1 MEGVLEI
8 EEVWKSFR
16 GVIALQGVT
25 LRIDSTHRLVGL
37 MGPNGSGKTTLFNV
51 ITGVYRPDRGDIR
64 LNGRSLVGLAPWD
77 IAAAGLGRTFQI
89 PRVFGDLTVEENVLV
104 GSARLTRHAR
114 QRANE
119 LLELFDLAPLSRSPA
134 RFLSVGQQK
143 LVELARVLLQPR
155 SFVLLDEV
163 AAGLHLDLISR
174 IGKYLKR
181 LAQSGVCLLLVEHNV
196 DFLMETCSYV
206 YVIDRGRIIA
216 HGAPEE
222 VTSDERVIETYLG
235 PRVY

>member
-8 EEVWKSFR
+8 DEVWKSFG
-16 GVIALQGVT
+16 GVKALQGVT

-64 LNGRSLVGLAPWD
+64 LNGRNLVGLAPWD

-89 PRVFGDLTVEENVLV
+89 PRVFGELTVEENVLV
-104 GSARLTRHAR
+104 GSARLTRDVCR
-114 QRANE
+114 RAHE
-119 LLELFDLAPLSRSPA
+119 LLELFDLASVSRSPA

-163 AAGLHLDLISR
+163 AAGLHLDLVSR
-174 IGKYLKR
+174 IGQYLKR

-196 DFLMETCSYV
+196 EFLMETCSYV

-216 HGAPEE
+216 HGSPEE
-222 VTSDERVIETYLG
+222 VRSDERVIEAYLG
-235 PRVY
+235 PPAD